1 LPFAGRCR
9 NEGLGRVTRTAGTS
23 SSLFDGS
30 MTVRGARV
38 SSHEEGNLHLGPAIT
53 ALRQQMAR
61 WEGPSLGAARPVRS
75 SVVTQRPS
83 PQTVV
88 GSRRCPQAASR
99 SDDGIR
105 GHVLSRACS
114 AAGLATK
121 GLQRLAAIAKPS
133 STGEGH
139 QAPKAGSKRAGLK
152 KRTPKRCGGS
162 ESTFSVTTKGALKL
176 ARIGCSGVCPC
187 VGSAVA
193 EVVGRQPDPEK
204 RLSTL
209 RVNIAKRNE
218 GRGRGSSAQWL

>member
-1 LPFAGRCR
+1 VEGTPAFGKALPFAGRCR

-23 SSLFDGS
+23 SLLFDDS

-38 SSHEEGNLHLGPAIT
+38 SSHEEGNLHLVPAIT
-53 ALRQQMAR
+53 ALRQQTAR
-61 WEGPSLGAARPVRS
+61 GEGPSLGAARPVQS

-114 AAGLATK
+114 AAGLASK
-121 GLQRLAAIAKPS
+121 GLQRLAAIARPS

-139 QAPKAGSKRAGLK
+139 QAPKGQAVKSAPQKGVVEARA
-152 KRTPKRCGGS
+152 RSASPQ
-162 ESTFSVTTKGALKL
+162 KG
-176 ARIGCSGVCPC
+176 R
-187 VGSAVA
+187 
-193 EVVGRQPDPEK
+193 
-204 RLSTL
+204 
-209 RVNIAKRNE
+209 
-218 GRGRGSSAQWL
+218 

>member
-139 QAPKAGSKRAGLK
+139 RLKRAAPKGQALK
-152 KRTPKRCGGS
+152 SAPQKRCGGS
-162 ESTFSVTTKGALKL
+162 ESRFGVAQK
-176 ARIGCSGVCPC
+176 SGVEIGENR
-187 VGSAVA
+187 VLGSVS
-193 EVVGRQPDPEK
+193 VRRQCSC
-204 RLSTL
+204 RS
-209 RVNIAKRNE
+209 RWAF
-218 GRGRGSSAQWL
+218 A